1 MNPRIVD
8 YLWRLIADCATE
20 RRHGEIADRL
30 ASAEGIGKVKGA
42 RVLYT
47 DEDHAKA
54 RNLLTSRGFDISAPI
69 GDFSRSKAPRGN
81 SEKFGALR
89 VSDDLV
95 AVVPIGMPGFQ
106 LFPGSVLT
114 LGSHAAQALRYEV
127 LLVCENLEPLLQMH
141 TYRWMGTY
149 TRGRPTLAL
158 FRGAPGYFR
167 TDVAAGLIQRD
178 TRPTLAFFDF
188 DPKGLS
194 MAASLPRREALC
206 MPPWPHLLAATQEN
220 RRTNLFTQS
229 LHGSRAHLDRPG
241 HDPDIALAWSRL
253 KELNLGLDQEHFPR

>member
-8 YLWRLIADCATE
+8 YLRRLVADSAPE

-47 DEDHAKA
+47 DEDFTKA
-54 RNLLTSRGFDISAPI
+54 RNLLTSRGFDISAPA
-69 GDFSRSKAPRGN
+69 GDFSRSNAPRGS
-81 SEKFGALR
+81 SEKSGALR
-89 VSDDLV
+89 VTDDLV

-106 LFPGSVLT
+106 LLPGSVLT
-114 LGSHAAQALRYEV
+114 LGSHAAQALPYEV
-127 LLVCENLEPLLQMH
+127 LLVSENLEPMLQMH
-141 TYRWMGTY
+141 TYSWMGTY

-167 TDVAAGLIQRD
+167 TDVAADFIQRD

-206 MPPWPHLLAATQEN
+206 MPSWPELQAATLRN

-229 LHGSRAHLDRPG
+229 LHTSRPHLDRPG
-241 HDPDIALAWSRL
+241 HDQDIALAWSRL
-253 KELNLGLDQEHFPR
+253 KELGLGLDQEHFPR